1 MAYGFQNTCDTD
13 EYFYLDN
20 VPGYVSVNEFFYI
33 ETLEGEDFCGKYVN
47 IPEVDYQ
54 ILTYTLLGM
63 TAQTNANT
71 CQQINPCPTVLI
83 NFPTNTGVP
92 TNVNECLCLTEY
104 PLGVE
109 CVVPNV
115 TPQTPNVT
123 VNLKISG
130 GTAPYT
136 IYSANT
142 SNQLGTVSVNGG
154 TSQINTTRPSGTYCF
169 DVYDF
174 YQTKV
179 SHCCTVGTAST
190 LLSASYI
197 KTNTNQCYNSGSV
210 TVNIN
215 GGTPPYTVYRNGVS
229 QGETTQ
235 FTGLG
240 TTSTNTFYVTDSSTP
255 MQQTSLSSQNITVT
269 TITYPAQICMSFI
282 LCGQQFNLSFSKSQ
296 TANCPPAYI
305 CSNPEDVGS
314 NGFFLTGDTTTN
326 AWGTTQIEVNS
337 SQMNLPDNCDLSSS
351 TGRFVKTSAS
361 QQAAGVYTG
370 EGPFAQA
377 TNINVTNGICQNPPT
392 FTTTVQNTCAG
403 SSSGVITVVPQGGT
417 PPYTVVFNNI
427 EYPTQ
432 TIFNN
437 LAAGSYTISVL
448 DSLNLESSSSIVN
461 VTASSSVPMTQI
473 TQCQTIEG
481 DIFTNN
487 NLGFVYLRLNL
498 TFNNIPQG
506 NTITIGGIDGNINI
520 RRINKSIFGGSAGS
534 GGVSYTF
541 QGIKINKNNNP
552 IPLDTIVTNDLSQGN
567 FGANVLISPALC
579 NSNLYRGLKTD
590 SITNTNIND
599 IQVVNGDSLMIELR
613 AYISIEL
620 PPGLMPPSC
629 YNALIIQ
636 PALSFINV
644 TDDIPSDVCYDNT
657 IANYTFIPGVEVRR
671 YYGAQNLEYL
681 PYGTPAPLNTCPP
694 A

>member
-63 TAQTNANT
+63 TAQTNASA

-83 NFPTNTGVP
+83 NFPTNPGVS

-104 PLGVE
+104 PLGVG

-326 AWGTTQIEVNS
+326 SWGTTQIEVNS

-361 QQAAGVYTG
+361 QQAAGIYTG

-377 TNINVTNGICQNPPT
+377 TNINVTNGACLIIPT
-392 FTTTVQNTCAG
+392 FTYQVDGTCSGLLGGAITISPNVSQFVATLDNISRPQNQT
-403 SSSGVITVVPQGGT
+403 
-417 PPYTVVFNNI
+417 VFNNLGEGNHTLFI
-427 EYPTQ
+427 TSNDVQSLTQ
-432 TIFNN
+432 TINVPSFANETSTQTNCEVRILSTQLQSSYTLSSTRQFLDIPVGVTVTTDVRRRYLITNAFFVQSDLGNYDFNVISTKIYKNGNLIHDITDSIGDRIEGSFGPVSIGNCPVRYDRLDDYFPTPNYTINIQNNDSFTFVDEITISRSSTELITANCDEFLKVTTFKIFNN
-437 LAAGSYTISVL
+437 VSDDSTSCFTFNTLAGSVTQNCK
-448 DSLNLESSSSIVN
+448 LNHN
-461 VTASSSVPMTQI
+461 
-473 TQCQTIEG
+473 CQTN
-481 DIFTNN
+481 TNT
-487 NLGFVYLRLNL
+487 FVYLD
-498 TFNNIPQG
+498 TYPIECP
-506 NTITIGGIDGNINI
+506 
-520 RRINKSIFGGSAGS
+520 SA
-534 GGVSYTF
+534 
-541 QGIKINKNNNP
+541 
-552 IPLDTIVTNDLSQGN
+552 
-567 FGANVLISPALC
+567 
-579 NSNLYRGLKTD
+579 
-590 SITNTNIND
+590 
-599 IQVVNGDSLMIELR
+599 
-613 AYISIEL
+613 
-620 PPGLMPPSC
+620 
-629 YNALIIQ
+629 
-636 PALSFINV
+636 
-644 TDDIPSDVCYDNT
+644 
-657 IANYTFIPGVEVRR
+657 
-671 YYGAQNLEYL
+671 
-681 PYGTPAPLNTCPP
+681 
-694 A
+694 

>member
-20 VPGYVSVNEFFYI
+20 VPGYVSVGEYFYI
-33 ETLEGEDFCGKYVN
+33 ETLEGENFCGEYVN
-47 IPEVDYQ
+47 IPSVDYQ

-63 TAQTNANT
+63 TAQTNASA

-83 NFPTNTGVP
+83 NFGNQNTTTASV
-92 TNVNECLCLTEY
+92 NVCACLTEY
-104 PLGVE
+104 PLGVG

-115 TPQTPNVT
+115 TPQNPNVQ

-142 SNQLGTVSVNGG
+142 SNQLDTVSVNGG

-179 SHCCTVGTAST
+179 SHCCTVSSAAT
-190 LLSASYI
+190 LLSATYS
-197 KTNTNQCYNSGSV
+197 KVNTNQCYNSGSV

-215 GGTPPYTVYRNGVS
+215 GGTPPYTVYRNGGS

-255 MQQTSLSSQNITVT
+255 MQQTSPSNQNITVT
-269 TITYPAQICMSFI
+269 PITYPTDICMSFT
-282 LCGQQFNLSFSKSQ
+282 LCGPQFNLSFSKSP

-305 CSNPEDVGS
+305 CSNPEEVGS
-314 NGFFLTGDTTTN
+314 TGIFLTGDTSTN
-326 AWGTTQIEVNS
+326 TWGTTEFSVDS
-337 SQMNLPDNCDLSSS
+337 SQMNLPGNCSLSSS
-351 TGRFVKTSAS
+351 TGRFVKTSSS
-361 QQAAGVYTG
+361 QQAAGGYTG
-370 EGPFAQA
+370 QGAFAQA
-377 TNINVTNGICQNPPT
+377 TNITITNGICQNPPT

-448 DSLNLESSSSIVN
+448 DSLNLESSSSIYN
-461 VTASSSVPMTQI
+461 VTNTSIVPYTQL
-473 TQCQTIEG
+473 TQCQTIVG
-481 DIFTNN
+481 DDISQNN
-487 NLGFVYLRLNL
+487 YGNVNLKLHL
-498 TFNNIPQG
+498 TFNAIPPG
-506 NTITIGGIDGNINI
+506 NTITIGGFSGSILISRTDKTVTPSGNM
-520 RRINKSIFGGSAGS
+520 
-534 GGVSYTF
+534 SYTF
-541 QGIKINKNNNP
+541 QGIRIYKNNNTTP
-552 IPLDTIVTNDLSQGN
+552 IVTSNVNAPGN
-567 FGANVLISPALC
+567 FGASSLVQPPICTSNFWRSTRTDNIT
-579 NSNLYRGLKTD
+579 NSNINTD
-590 SITNTNIND
+590 ITI
-599 IQVVNGDSLMIELR
+599 INGDSLIVEFR
-613 AYISIEL
+613 AYIGVDIPS
-620 PPGLMPPSC
+620 GTMPPPC
-629 YNALIIQ
+629 YNALTIK
-636 PALSFINV
+636 PSFNFTNV
-644 TDDIPSDVCYDNT
+644 TDDIPNDVCYNNNVPN
-657 IANYTFIPGVEVRR
+657 NYFAPGVEIRR
-671 YYGAQNLEYL
+671 YYGTGNLEYVFA
-681 PYGTPAPLNTCPP
+681 GMAGIAECV